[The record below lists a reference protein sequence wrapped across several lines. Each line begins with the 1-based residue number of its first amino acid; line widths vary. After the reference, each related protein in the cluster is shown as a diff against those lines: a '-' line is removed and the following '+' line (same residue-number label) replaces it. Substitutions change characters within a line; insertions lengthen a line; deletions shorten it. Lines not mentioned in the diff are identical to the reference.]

1 MARPKKPNKMIST
14 SIQLPPG
21 YVAEIRR
28 LADYRGETMSDVIR
42 QAVREYLTTE
52 MVDSG
57 RWRDGQ

>member
-1 MARPKKPNKMIST
+1 MARPKKPNKMVCT

-21 YVAEIRR
+21 YIAEIRR
-28 LADYRGETMSDVIR
+28 LAEHRGESISDVIR

-57 RWRDGQ
+57 RWKR